1 MEYPKHMYDL
11 NEEVT
16 IVNDIA
22 EYFNGA
28 KGIIRDINVVGEN
41 TLYGVELTES
51 TQGIPL
57 ANIDTLLYFLATELL

>member
-1 MEYPKHMYDL
+1 MEYIKHIFDL

-28 KGIIRDINVVGEN
+28 KGIIRDVSVVGES
-41 TLYGVELTES
+41 TLYGIELIES
-51 TQGIPL
+51 TQGIPM
-57 ANIDTLLYFLATELL
+57 ANIETLLYFLAKELQ